1 MTRYVALLRGINV
14 GSARRLA
21 MHDLRAIV
29 EAAGFTDPRTIL
41 NSGNVV
47 FAGTG
52 TVAEVAGR
60 LEAGIVAQAGFRSRV
75 FVETRESL
83 DVIVS
88 ENALLPRMTNP
99 SRLQVAFVDDPQ
111 VLAGLTDVA
120 RRTWGD
126 EALAVG
132 TRAAYLWCP
141 EGVARGEVA
150 QAAGL
155 VLADHTTLRAWSTVL
170 KLQAWLRAGPST

>member
-14 GSARRLA
+14 GSAKRLA

-29 EAAGFTDPRTIL
+29 EAAGFADPRTIL

-47 FAGTG
+47 FTG
-52 TVAEVAGR
+52 SGKISDVASR
-60 LEAGIVAQAGFRSRV
+60 LEAGIVARAGFRSRV
-75 FVETRESL
+75 FVETRETL
-83 DVIVS
+83 AVIVG
-88 ENALLPRMTNP
+88 ENRLLARMTNP

-111 VLAGLTDVA
+111 VLLGLTEVA
-120 RRTWGD
+120 QRDWGA

-141 EGVARGEVA
+141 DGVSRGEIVE
-150 QAAGL
+150 AAGR
-155 VLADHTTLRAWSTVL
+155 VLADRTTLRAWSTVM
-170 KLQAWLRAGPST
+170 KLQALLEG

>member
-29 EAAGFTDPRTIL
+29 SDAGLADARTLL

-52 TVAEVAGR
+52 TVADVASR
-60 LEAGIVAQAGFRSRV
+60 LEAGIVARAGFRSRV
-75 FVETRESL
+75 FVETRESF
-83 DVIVS
+83 DVIVG
-88 ENALLPRMTNP
+88 ENTLLPRMTHA

-111 VLAGLTDVA
+111 VLAGLSEVA
-120 RRTWGD
+120 RRHWGD

-141 EGVARGEVA
+141 AGVAHGEVV
-150 QAAGL
+150 QEAGR
-155 VLADHTTLRAWSTVL
+155 VLADRTTLRAWSTVL
-170 KLQAWLRAGPST
+170 KLQGLLQA